1 MAIDLMSAYFYG
13 ALQIELQ
20 GYKDE
25 WESRSV
31 QFKMDI
37 KHSLSKS
44 HQTFIITV
52 YAKMQN

>member
-1 MAIDLMSAYFYG
+1 MAINLMSTYFYG

-31 QFKMDI
+31 QLKMDI
-37 KHSLSKS
+37 KQSLSKS